1 MEHKNKPDTDRLITT
16 KEAAEILSTSISALS
31 KARMQKHNTGN
42 FPAFVKVGKSVRYKL
57 STVNAWIARQAEQLH
72 ETPDGE

>member
-1 MEHKNKPDTDRLITT
+1 MEPKTDRLITT
-16 KEAAEILSTSISALS
+16 KELAAMLSVSVDTLN
-31 KARMQKHNTGN
+31 KARMLRHDTGS
-42 FPAFVKVGKSVRYKL
+42 FPAFLKVGKSVRYKL